1 MSSTQTFVITVTNDG
16 SGNVFVV
23 NGTNRPILSLVR
35 GGVYIFVQ
43 SNATNGL
50 EQDVTAAVTHQIAF
64 KDGSGN
70 AYVAGI
76 ITTGTP
82 GSPGAQTQFTVA
94 ENAPS
99 DLRYYCVVHGNAM
112 GNAIVVT
119 SAPPPPPA
127 VSAYIQ
133 QPGGGSSNPG
143 TGARLQLAARGLQDA
158 YIRGPFSMFASVFRR
173 STRYAMWTDEID
185 MEYTTGKRSQVDIP
199 KSADLLADMTL
210 QITLPAVPGQAGYW
224 SPSVG
229 YTFLRRVRL
238 LINDAEVHNYERL
251 WYDLYDQLY
260 TSSGH
265 QSGLAQ
271 MVGRAPLPLNKKHVL
286 HVPLRMLTGRK
297 GASRPPLPLQAIPR
311 ASLKLD
317 IDWET
322 PAKLT
327 RQANGTTL
335 LTTDPGIKV
344 KVLCDYVELEDP
356 EKTKAVRG
364 TTLAFESVIDSD
376 ATSYYI
382 DSDGFIRDSP
392 AIKVNLGNVRF
403 AVKLLVWVAYSESGE
418 LFQYLRKPLDKIFV
432 SFNNQDRLF
441 PRPADYFDT
450 IQKYQ
455 HCARSQPGAPAV
467 YSFALNATSRYPTG
481 TADFGALS
489 SAALRGNIVPGN
501 PRFKLKVFS
510 LYYNY
515 LEIKGSTAKLV
526 FV

>member
-43 SNATNGL
+43 SSATN
-50 EQDVTAAVTHQIAF
+50 VTHQIAL

-76 ITTGTP
+76 TTTGTP

-94 ENAPS
+94 EDAPS

-112 GNAIVVT
+112 GNAIAVT
-119 SAPPPPPA
+119 SAPPPPPPPPAQSA
-127 VSAYIQ
+127 VSYIQ

-143 TGARLQLAARGLQDA
+143 TGAKFQLAAVGLQDT
-158 YIRGPFSMFASVFRR
+158 YLRGPFSMFARVFRR

-185 MEYTTGKRSQVDIP
+185 MDYAPGKRSQVDIP
-199 KSADLLADMTL
+199 KSGDLLADMTL
-210 QITLPAVPGQAGYW
+210 QITLPAVSGTGYW

-251 WYDLYDQLY
+251 WYDLYDHLY

-271 MVGRAPLPLNKKHVL
+271 MVGRAPLALNKQHIL

-322 PAKLT
+322 PGALT
-327 RQANGTTL
+327 RQSDGTTL
-335 LTTDPGIKV
+335 LTADPGIKV

-356 EKTKAVRG
+356 EKTKALRG

-376 ATSYYI
+376 ATSYYT
-382 DSDGFIRDSP
+382 DSDGFIRDSL

-403 AVKLLVWVAYSESGE
+403 AVKLLVWVAYNESGASG
-418 LFQYLRKPLDKIFV
+418 LFQYLSKPLDKIFV
-432 SFNNQDRLF
+432 TFNNQDRLF
-441 PRPADYFDT
+441 PRPAGYFDT

-455 HCARSQPGAPAV
+455 HCARSEPGAPAV

-489 SAALRGNIVPGN
+489 SATLQGNIVPGN

-510 LYYNY
+510 VYYNF
-515 LEIKGSTAKLV
+515 LEIKGGTAKLV

>member
-1 MSSTQTFVITVTNDG
+1 MAPVD
-16 SGNVFVV
+16 
-23 NGTNRPILSLVR
+23 LV
-35 GGVYIFVQ
+35 
-43 SNATNGL
+43 S
-50 EQDVTAAVTHQIAF
+50 
-64 KDGSGN
+64 
-70 AYVAGI
+70 
-76 ITTGTP
+76 
-82 GSPGAQTQFTVA
+82 
-94 ENAPS
+94 
-99 DLRYYCVVHGNAM
+99 
-112 GNAIVVT
+112 
-119 SAPPPPPA
+119 
-127 VSAYIQ
+127 
-133 QPGGGSSNPG
+133 GGGSSNPG
-143 TGARLQLAARGLQDA
+143 SGGRLQLAAVGLQDA
-158 YIRGPFSMFASVFRR
+158 YVRGTFSMFVRAFKR
-173 STRYAMWTDEID
+173 STRYAMWTDEIN
-185 MEYTTGKRSQVDIP
+185 MEYTPGKRSQVDIP
-199 KSADLLADMTL
+199 KSGDLLADVTL
-210 QITLPAVPGQAGYW
+210 QITLPAIAGKAGYW

-265 QSGLAQ
+265 ERGLAQ
-271 MVGRAPLPLNKKHVL
+271 MVGRAPLALNKKHIL

-317 IDWET
+317 IDWEE
-322 PAKLT
+322 PDDLT
-327 RQANGTTL
+327 RQSDGETV

-356 EKTKAVRG
+356 EKTQAVRG

-376 ATSYYI
+376 ATSYYT
-382 DSDGFIRDSP
+382 DSDGDIRDAP
-392 AIKVNLGNVRF
+392 TIKVNLGNVRF
-403 AVKLLVWVAYSESGE
+403 AVKMLVWVAYDESGE
-418 LFQYLRKPLDKIFV
+418 LFKYLRKPLDKIFV

-441 PRPADYFDT
+441 PRPAGYFDT

-455 HCARSQPGAPAV
+455 HCARSPPGAPAV

-481 TADFGALS
+481 TADFGALA
-489 SAALRGNIVPGN
+489 SAALQGNIVPGN

-510 LYYNY
+510 VYYNF